1 MAKTYVF
8 AQTTYNTL
16 ADAQAAAASKK
27 DEFERNPT
35 QYARV
40 KLLGGNETDGWQVP
54 AEDLTDAEINALQ
67 SDDGNYYGVYSPFD
81 GQMSVG
87 LTSNETLT
95 ELARLKKLMGT
106 LLGATKIV
114 VQEEIETDIDMSD
127 YTASE

>member
-16 ADAQAAAASKK
+16 ADAQAAAVSKK
-27 DEFERNPT
+27 DEFEKNPT

-54 AEDLTDAEINALQ
+54 VEDLTDAEINALQ
-67 SDDGNYYGVYSPFD
+67 PDDGNYYGVYSPFD
-81 GQMSVG
+81 GQMNVG
-87 LTSNETLT
+87 LTSNEALT

-114 VQEEIETDIDMSD
+114 VQEEVETDIDMSE